1 MPEKEQHGK
10 WGVLIMMSFAMFI
23 MTIDTTMMNVSISA
37 LVVDLKTTVDGIQL
51 AIALYALVMAAFMI
65 IGSKIADFWGTKKTF
80 TVGLIIYGVGTT
92 VATLAPNLLV
102 LLIGWSILEGIGA
115 AMMMPVS
122 VTYLTKEYRG
132 KDKAFAFG
140 VWGGIAGAAAAFGPI
155 IGGFFTTYL
164 TWRLGFGMEAFI
176 VVGML
181 AKMGLLRDYPPTKK
195 LKFDFVGAILVA
207 TGLFFVTLSVLMID
221 PLGEAPVIGIMALG
235 VVILLLFVHHERK
248 LVHEGGDPLVH
259 MHLFRSRVFTVGNL
273 VSIFFQITLAGIMF
287 TIPVFL
293 QNVAGYNAMD
303 TGLALM
309 PLSISMLTFSI
320 YGQKLLKYL
329 SSKRIIQLGIV
340 IDFIGLYLLMTEFS
354 VDTTGLTLMPGM
366 IFYGTGLGLIFSQIT
381 NLTMSGASKSEEAE
395 ASGVFNSQ
403 KQLGM
408 SLGTAFIGAVLIMG
422 MINSITRM
430 IQKQYPDVS
439 KEQVIDW
446 ILRVKH
452 GEINIPPEYMPQI
465 NHIANIALADAMRS
479 AMMFM
484 MISLVIGGIFS
495 LFLPDDGAGGEKR
508 GSEKEVEA
516 Q

>member
-1 MPEKEQHGK
+1 MPEKKKPGK
-10 WGVLIMMSFAMFI
+10 WGVLTMMCFAMFI

-37 LVVDLKTTVDGIQL
+37 LVADLHTTVEGIQL

-65 IGSKIADFWGTKKTF
+65 IGAKIADFWGTKKTF

-92 VATLAPNLLV
+92 VATLSPNLLV

-115 AMMMPVS
+115 AMMMPVT
-122 VTYLTKEYRG
+122 VTYLTKEYEG
-132 KDKAFAFG
+132 KDRAFAFG

-155 IGGFFTTYL
+155 IGGFFTTYI

-181 AKMGLLRDYPPTKK
+181 AKMNILRDYPPTKK
-195 LKFDFVGAILVA
+195 LKFDLPGAILSA
-207 TGLFFVTLSVLMID
+207 TGLFFVTLSILMIN
-221 PLGEAPVIGIMALG
+221 PLGEAPVLAVMTLGIL
-235 VVILLLFVHHERK
+235 ILLLFVHRERK
-248 LVHEGGDPLVH
+248 LARSGGDPLVH

-293 QNVAGYNAMD
+293 QTVAGYNAMD

-309 PLSISMLTFSI
+309 PLSVSMLVFSI

-329 SSKRIIQLGIV
+329 TPKHIIQVGIV
-340 IDFIGLYLLMTEFS
+340 MAFIGLYLLMTEFS
-354 VDTTGLTLMPGM
+354 VYSTGLTLAPGM
-366 IFYGTGLGLIFSQIT
+366 VFYGIGLGLIFSQIT
-381 NLTMSGASKSEEAE
+381 NLAMSGASKSEEAE

-430 IQKQYPDVS
+430 VQSQYPEVS
-439 KEQVIDW
+439 KQQVIDW
-446 ILRVKH
+446 ILRIKQ
-452 GEINIPPEYMPQI
+452 GEIQIPPEYLPQI
-465 NHIANIALADAMRS
+465 NHLTNIALAEAMRS

-484 MISLVIGGIFS
+484 MLSLIIGGVLSF
-495 LFLPDDGAGGEKR
+495 FLPGTKNR
-508 GSEKEVEA
+508 KK
-516 Q
+516 